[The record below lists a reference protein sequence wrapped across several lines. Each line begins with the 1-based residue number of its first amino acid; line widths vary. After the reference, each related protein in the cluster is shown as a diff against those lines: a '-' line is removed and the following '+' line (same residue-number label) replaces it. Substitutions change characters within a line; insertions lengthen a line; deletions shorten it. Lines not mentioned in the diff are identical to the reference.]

1 MKVIVDMKFCSVSVL
16 QRKMGVSFH
25 RAGLVVALLEERG
38 YVSKDSKRGMLEITQ
53 KGLAF
58 NTLS

>member
-1 MKVIVDMKFCSVSVL
+1 MKIIVEMKFCSVSVL
-16 QRKMGVSFH
+16 QRKMGVSFP
-25 RAGLVVALLEERG
+25 RAGSVVALLEERG
-38 YVSKDSKRGMLEITQ
+38 YVSRDSKRGMLEITP